1 MKKSGKRWLSAL
13 FCAALLCVSLPLQSA
28 RAASFSDV
36 SWNAWYRPAVNAL
49 ADKGILSGTGGNR
62 FSPNSTLTRA
72 EFVTMLAKSTLSS
85 GDLAQ
90 YNFKGSFRD
99 VSTSNWCNA
108 FVNWAYETGV
118 ANGYEN
124 GTFQPNKHVTRQ
136 EMAVMAK
143 NLAQSTGRKF
153 PALNT
158 PVSFQDQ
165 YQIASWA
172 REAVKLC
179 QQAGVINGD
188 AGTNRF
194 RPKDTATRAEAASI
208 CYQYLNNCK
217 TDGYTISRK
226 RVNGVAV
233 RAVIFS
239 PDDYTAGLALAQDM
253 VDGRESAT
261 SLIQRTG
268 AAIAV
273 NGAFFNMDNYIPLG
287 TLIGDGRVLTVDNL
301 YAPEKAALVM
311 APSGAF
317 SVENFST
324 LFSATLT
331 DETGKEVAK
340 FENVGMNKWPNND
353 YDATRMIMTRDW
365 GRTLN
370 FSTRDAVAVDANGT
384 ITNVFT
390 YASGNVAIPEG
401 GFVLCQKARRQY
413 EGNFFDSCK
422 VGMTITLDR
431 TYKDISGGELPFDPE
446 LSIGA
451 GPRIVKDGKVY
462 GNNSTYQSEG
472 FSSSLTSGNAVRVCA
487 GVRANGDLVIL
498 QATTSV
504 PSLSQIMVVYGC
516 QEAVN
521 FDGGGSANLYVD
533 GNWLYGPQTRPLNNM
548 LYFTRPY

>member
-1 MKKSGKRWLSAL
+1 MKKSGKRLISAL
-13 FCAALLCVSLPLQSA
+13 LCAALLCVCIPMQSV

-36 SWNAWYRPAVNAL
+36 PWSAWYRPAVNAL
-49 ADKGILSGTGGNR
+49 ADRGILSGTGGNK
-62 FSPNSTLTRA
+62 FSPNATLTRA

-85 GDLAQ
+85 SDLAQ
-90 YNFKGSFRD
+90 YNFQGSFRD

-136 EMAVMAK
+136 EMAVMVK

-153 PALNT
+153 PAINSQT
-158 PVSFQDQ
+158 SFQDQ
-165 YQIASWA
+165 NQIASWA
-172 REAVKLC
+172 KEAVKLC
-179 QQAGVINGD
+179 RQAGVINGD
-188 AGTNRF
+188 ADTNRF

-217 TDGYTISRK
+217 TDGYSISRK

-239 PDDYTAGLALAQDM
+239 PDDFNAGLVLGQNM

-268 AAIAV
+268 ATIAV

-301 YAPEKAALVM
+301 YAPEKSALVM
-311 APSGAF
+311 SPSGAF

-324 LFSATLT
+324 LFSATLK
-331 DETGKEVAK
+331 DQNGKEVAK
-340 FENVGMNKWPNND
+340 FENVGMNKWPSNN
-353 YDATRMIMTRDW
+353 YDATRLIMTRDW
-365 GRTLN
+365 GNTLN
-370 FSTRDAVAVDANGT
+370 FSTRDAVVVDANGT

-390 YASGNVAIPEG
+390 YASGNVSIPEG

-422 VGMTITLDR
+422 VGMTITLDCV
-431 TYKDISGGELPFDPE
+431 YKDISGSELPFEPE

-462 GNNSTYQSEG
+462 GNSSTYQSEG

-504 PSLSQIMVVYGC
+504 KTLSQIMVAYGC

-521 FDGGGSANLYVD
+521 FDGGGSVNLYVD
-533 GNWLYGPQTRPLNNM
+533 GTWLYGPQSRLLNNM
-548 LYFTRPY
+548 LYFTRS